1 MEVSKMRGSEMRRA
15 VPIASEG
22 VIVKPHF
29 LPLAHA
35 PSRLQPRLGLALGA
49 LFALVACQRHAPAAA
64 PIAVVVA
71 LPIHAQTGSAGESL
85 RFPAEVASRYTNV
98 MSFRVAGKLLER
110 GVRLGDTVRQGQILA
125 RLDPADAQQQS
136 ASAQSALDAAKHRL
150 AFAQQQLDRD
160 RAQDAQNLIAANQL
174 EQTQDAYTAALDARD
189 QAAAQLA
196 IAQNA
201 LQYNTL
207 RAEHDGVITS
217 ENADTGQVV
226 AAGQAVYGLAWSGDT
241 DVTIDASESRLGA
254 IAVGSQASVSFPALP
269 NRHFEARVR
278 EIAPAA
284 DPQSRTYRVKLTLT
298 PPDRDVRLGMT
309 GEATLAPVDAPA
321 SAAPTVGAGA
331 STFVLP
337 ATAIFHQG
345 SKPAV
350 WVVRPKDST
359 LELRV
364 VTTNRYDDRT
374 ASVTSGLREGEQVV
388 LAGVHTVYAGE
399 SVHPVAPL
407 FTPAEQLEGHDG
419 ASAGANEAAR

>member
-1 MEVSKMRGSEMRRA
+1 MRGPEVQRA
-15 VPIASEG
+15 VPLADEG

-29 LPLAHA
+29 LLLAHR
-35 PSRLQPRLGLALGA
+35 PSGLQPCIALALCA
-49 LFALVACQRHAPAAA
+49 LLTVSACQRHTPAAA

-71 LPIHAQTGSAGESL
+71 LPIHAQTGAAGESL
-85 RFPAEVASRYTNV
+85 HFPAEVASRYTNV

-110 GVRLGDTVRQGQILA
+110 DVRLGDTVRQGQILA

-226 AAGQAVYGLAWSGDT
+226 ATGQAVYGLAWSGDT
-241 DVTIDASESRLGA
+241 DVTIDAPESRLGA

-269 NRHFEARVR
+269 NRHFEAQVR

-309 GEATLAPVDAPA
+309 GEATLAPAAAPPL
-321 SAAPTVGAGA
+321 SAAPAAVPSA

-345 SKPAV
+345 AKPAV

-364 VTTNRYDDRT
+364 VATSRYDDRT
-374 ASVTSGLREGEQVV
+374 ATVIDGLRDGEQVV

-399 SVHPVAPL
+399 PVHPVAPL
-407 FTPAEQLEGHDG
+407 FTPAEQLEGRDG
-419 ASAGANEAAR
+419 TAAGSPGAAR

>member
-1 MEVSKMRGSEMRRA
+1 MRGSGVRRA
-15 VPIASEG
+15 VPLTDEG

-29 LPLAHA
+29 PPLAHW
-35 PSRLQPRLGLALGA
+35 PSRLQPRVGLALCV
-49 LFALVACQRHAPAAA
+49 LLSLSACERHAPAAA
-64 PIAVVVA
+64 PISVVVA
-71 LPIHAQTGSAGESL
+71 LPIHAQTATASESL

-110 GVRLGDTVRQGQILA
+110 EVRLGDSVRQGQILA
-125 RLDPADAQQQS
+125 RLDPADAQQQC

-150 AFAQQQLDRD
+150 GFAQQQLDRD

-174 EQTQDAYTAALDARD
+174 EQTQDSFTAALDARD

-241 DVTIDASESRLGA
+241 DVTIDAPESRLSA

-309 GEATLAPVDAPA
+309 GEATLAPAA
-321 SAAPTVGAGA
+321 QQLSAAPAVNA
-331 STFVLP
+331 STFVVP

-345 SKPAV
+345 AKPAV

-364 VTTNRYDDRT
+364 VTTSRYDDRT
-374 ASVTSGLREGEQVV
+374 ATVIDGLRDGEQVV

-399 SVHPVAPL
+399 PVHPVAPL
-407 FTPAEQLEGHDG
+407 FTPVEQSEGHDG
-419 ASAGANEAAR
+419 TAAGASGAAR